1 MAEATEQETPVEKIT
16 ESQESGAQ
24 AAETPTSN
32 RPSPFAF
39 AGFLLGSWFVLMIVF
54 VVFAAVAMTIV
65 GGILG

>member
-1 MAEATEQETPVEKIT
+1 MAEETVQETPVEKTT

-24 AAETPTSN
+24 AAETPASN
-32 RPSPFAF
+32 RPNPFTF